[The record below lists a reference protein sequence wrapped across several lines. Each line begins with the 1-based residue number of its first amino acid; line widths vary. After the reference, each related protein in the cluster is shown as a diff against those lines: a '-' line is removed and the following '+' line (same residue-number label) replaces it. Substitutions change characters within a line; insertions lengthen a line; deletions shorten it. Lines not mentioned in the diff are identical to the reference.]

1 MSYNILISFY
11 FEPGILNWVSI
22 DIWPSWLFWWFRL
35 YGSCC
40 FINFSSYLLFNPDL
54 NDIMLSIVTFIIN
67 YLIIGLIEVYFLQQE
82 WKESIAS
89 WHSAC

>member
-1 MSYNILISFY
+1 
-11 FEPGILNWVSI
+11 
-22 DIWPSWLFWWFRL
+22 
-35 YGSCC
+35 
-40 FINFSSYLLFNPDL
+40 LLFNPDL